1 MLVNLFVS
9 AILGLGLVIPGVTAE
24 QKPLDCC
31 AAKLACCQ
39 KNLPCC
45 QSATKPACCQ
55 KGEKCCAEG
64 KACCMAAHQAS
75 VKGTFAQP
83 VSLKGPLATAET
95 KTCSCCAMKSTTKT
109 VAQIADCCKAKLACC
124 DAKLACCSTDA
135 KAACCQSGEKCCSDK
150 KACCSAKQK

>member
-39 KNLPCC
+39 QNLPCC

-55 KGEKCCAEG
+55 KGAKCCAEG
-64 KACCMAAHQAS
+64 DGRDRRGQDLLLLCDEIDGEDRRASRRLLQSQAG
-75 VKGTFAQP
+75 V
-83 VSLKGPLATAET
+83 L
-95 KTCSCCAMKSTTKT
+95 
-109 VAQIADCCKAKLACC
+109 
-124 DAKLACCSTDA
+124 
-135 KAACCQSGEKCCSDK
+135 
-150 KACCSAKQK
+150 